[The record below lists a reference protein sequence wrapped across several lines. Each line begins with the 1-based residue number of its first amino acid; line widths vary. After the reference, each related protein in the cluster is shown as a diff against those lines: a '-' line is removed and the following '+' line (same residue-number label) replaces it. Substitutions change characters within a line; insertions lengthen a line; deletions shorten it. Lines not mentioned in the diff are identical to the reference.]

1 MAKPRCILCEK
12 ELGIFERNELIFYWT
27 SQNACAACAKEYHKA
42 EGEAL
47 EALSQRILASPH
59 LKERESIAQNMA
71 RVEADR
77 KKAEVKKK
85 AQTKFCPLCS
95 TQMNLAL
102 QNFSIGAD
110 GGGGLATLLA
120 DQYVVD
126 LYACP
131 QCGKVELYTAGF
143 IPGVGMEND
152 MVACPVCGNEHH
164 KDVGC
169 PTCAV
174 NASRSASL
182 SSLRSESKSAQ
193 KPPWEK

>member
-131 QCGKVELYTAGF
+131 QCGKVELYTARF
-143 IPGVGMEND
+143 NRKKAAEPPKEV
-152 MVACPVCGNEHH
+152 VCPDCGARHSALI
-164 KDVGC
+164 GC
-169 PTCAV
+169 PTCALRNPQKIMV
-174 NASRSASL
+174 RDSRK
-182 SSLRSESKSAQ
+182 SKDR
-193 KPPWEK
+193 KPPWER